1 MKQHGYLYNN
11 YNKHTPSLG
20 FIFFFNIISIKKKE
34 KKYVMGSITL
44 IRSQY
49 VI

>member
-1 MKQHGYLYNN
+1 MKQYGYLYNN

-20 FIFFFNIISIKKKE
+20 FIFFFNSISIKKKR
-34 KKYVMGSITL
+34 KHVMDSITF